1 MTVLTSLRE
10 VKEQQLTGYELKTG
24 YLLILKHGLMGTFLA
39 LITEGKELFICTD
52 KYLLEKVWEKIEKR
66 PARIIELQLYAN
78 ETESIG
84 FNVGVGDE
92 AEPISIFS
100 EERFNAL
107 VSSREDAFRWSPGL
121 MSLKEEEIVSPFV

>member
-1 MTVLTSLRE
+1 MIPKSLRE
-10 VKEQQLTGYELKTG
+10 VKEQQLAGYELKTG
-24 YLLILKHGLMGTFLA
+24 YLLILKHGLVGTFPA

-52 KYLLEKVWEKIEKR
+52 KKVLEKVWEKIEKR

-78 ETESIG
+78 EAKGVG

-92 AEPISIFS
+92 AEPISILS

-107 VSSREDAFRWSPGL
+107 VGSREDAFRWSPGL
-121 MSLKEEEIVSPFV
+121 MSLNEEAVISPFV